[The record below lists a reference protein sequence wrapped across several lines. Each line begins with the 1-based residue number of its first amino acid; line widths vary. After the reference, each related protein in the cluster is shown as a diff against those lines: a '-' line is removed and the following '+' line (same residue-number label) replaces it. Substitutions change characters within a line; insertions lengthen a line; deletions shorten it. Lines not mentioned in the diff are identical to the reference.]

1 MEPGQGSVRPTVMSM
16 LTQFARAG
24 LLVSLMSSLALAS
37 CGDGTAGTKGGEVL
51 RSGAAY
57 VLTGAAGA
65 GDNIAGI
72 GIGGTVR
79 MVGDCLGIGDA
90 VVIWPYG
97 TKVVADSPLAIEVPD
112 LGRLGVGDVVEGGG
126 EDLGAD
132 QLPEGFDVP
141 SRCRS
146 ENFFA
151 FYPNH
156 Q

>member
-65 GDNIAGI
+65 GDNIAA
-72 GIGGTVR
+72 
-79 MVGDCLGIGDA
+79 VGYA
-90 VVIWPYG
+90 
-97 TKVVADSPLAIEVPD
+97 TSLASTS
-112 LGRLGVGDVVEGGG
+112 RL
-126 EDLGAD
+126 L
-132 QLPEGFDVP
+132 
-141 SRCRS
+141 SRRIRRG
-146 ENFFA
+146 
-151 FYPNH
+151 
-156 Q
+156 